1 MRKTKRALSVLLSM
15 AVVLSLLVVPAFA
28 SEETPCMSTEG
39 CIMEDG
45 HAGDCETA
53 PAEGESTP
61 EVDPAEPESAPG
73 EEPEPAPGEE
83 PEFAPESLASAEPEE
98 AASQELLTVAA
109 DGYTEWTSTDS
120 LPVSGTYRLTGDVR
134 LETTFFDYPTV
145 TGTLVLDL
153 NGHTITVAGSGQY
166 AYFLNSRNA
175 SLTIEDSAGGGKIT
189 NAGVSGSSKTL
200 IQVNAGQLELKG
212 GTLENTT
219 SSGYALFVNSGSYA
233 SISGGTVVNTA
244 SNGYA
249 VQVNSGSSLEVTE
262 GTIRNTVDG
271 GYAVFLNGEASL
283 ELSGGTIDTDSTYS
297 SSAAIYAN
305 NTASRIVISGGMV
318 ESASRGVYAA
328 FTPVTVT
335 GGTVDTVGFAFQ
347 TRNATVAPA
356 EGSSVAVQSETGIF
370 YTLSNSNNK
379 VEGGSFQAPK
389 VVQEYTDTEGNQE
402 LTVTGGTFAGA
413 GQAELLAY
421 VPDGR
426 TAQAQ
431 GNDTYAILPAT
442 EPAADSVAVVDG
454 VYYRELAN
462 AVEAAGEEDT
472 VTLVANVV
480 LDSRL
485 VVEAEKSLTLDL
497 AAYTITPAED
507 FPGSILINNYGELT
521 ITGGEGTIAMTKDPT
536 NGGVAVNVNG
546 GTLSVR
552 SGNIASTRYGIQV
565 VGGGTANLSGG
576 TISGAQKA
584 VMVSGG
590 NLHLSGSV
598 HLTSEDVAAQVQGGS
613 VTMAEDALLEALYG
627 ILLFNK
633 DGANEEG
640 VQHASL
646 EMTGGTVR
654 AQEGFAISGNNL
666 QSAGC
671 SAVVIGG
678 SLETVPEGTAIYW
691 PMEGVLTIGGTASV
705 TGGTAIEAK
714 MGTITIEGEAQITGT
729 GAWSEEL
736 PENGGASPEGSALL
750 ASAQMYGAH
759 AGQCIT
765 SPDLTVRITGGTLTS
780 ENGNAVTVY
789 NTESTVAQTAQV
801 TVTGGTL
808 AAAEGRAALKVITSG
823 GNTAG
828 FVPNGDMLET
838 SKSNTTVQ
846 VSGDAAA
853 AAVDQDGKTSY
864 YRSVQEA
871 LEANTSDA
879 EDLHIYVL
887 ADSQVDRE
895 TLESEKVALTT
906 APGVTM
912 QVQSS
917 LEGWIVQAT
926 ANADGS
932 TTYRL
937 VAAGTANLADPAVTV
952 QAGQTTVHA
961 GETIGLTAEASCG
974 TPGVTYRYEWY
985 RDGALL
991 PGENGPALTVSASG
1005 SYTVQVTACL
1015 EQADGTTLYSHVV
1028 ESSPVACTVTPHE
1041 YGTEWESDADSHWHA
1056 CACGERAD
1064 QAAHS
1069 SDGGVVTTPAT
1080 ATEAGVRT
1088 YRCTVCGRVL
1098 RTEAIPALGQEHVH
1112 TFGNTWKY
1120 DGTYHWHECACGE
1133 KADQA
1138 GHSFG
1143 AWKTT
1148 KQPTGAEAGSKER
1161 TCTVCGYTVTASIP
1175 SQGAVPPKTGD
1186 TSNLALYLVLLV
1198 AAGGGLAV
1206 VWIRMRRKER

>member
-1 MRKTKRALSVLLSM
+1 MRKIKRLLSVLLSM
-15 AVVLSLLVVPAFA
+15 AVALSLLVIPAFA
-28 SEETPCMSTEG
+28 SEETPCMRTEG
-39 CIMEDG
+39 CVREDG
-45 HAGDCETA
+45 HAGDCETV
-53 PAEGESTP
+53 PAEVEPAPEDVSGELTSTP
-61 EVDPAEPESAPG
+61 GEEAEPTPESETVKDPESAP
-73 EEPEPAPGEE
+73 EESAP
-83 PEFAPESLASAEPEE
+83 APESVVSTEPEE
-98 AASQELLTVAA
+98 TASQEQLTVAA
-109 DGYTEWTSTDS
+109 DGYTEWTNANS
-120 LPVSGTYRLTGDVR
+120 LPVSGTYRLTTNVE
-134 LETTFFDYPTV
+134 LKTTFLDYPTV

-153 NGHTITVAGSGQY
+153 NGYTITVAGNGQY

-175 SLTIEDSAGGGKIT
+175 SLTIEDSAGDGKIT
-189 NAGVSGSSKTL
+189 NKGAGSSKTL

-212 GTLENTT
+212 GT
-219 SSGYALFVNSGSYA
+219 
-233 SISGGTVVNTA
+233 VVNTA
-244 SNGYA
+244 SNGYV
-249 VQVNSGSSLEVTE
+249 VQVNSGSSLEITE
-262 GTIRNTVDG
+262 GTIRNNTVNG
-271 GYAVFLNGEASL
+271 GYAVFMNGDASL

-305 NTASRIVISGGMV
+305 NTASRIVISGGRV
-318 ESASRGVYAA
+318 ESASLGIYAA

-356 EGSSVAVQSETGIF
+356 EGSSVTVQSKTGIF
-370 YTLSNSNNK
+370 YTFSDSNNK

-389 VVQEYTDTEGNQE
+389 VVQEYGDTEGNQE

-413 GQAELLAY
+413 EPAELLAY

-426 TAQAQ
+426 TAQSQ
-431 GNDTYAILPAT
+431 ENDTYVITLAT
-442 EPAADSVAVVDG
+442 EPDENSVAVVDG
-454 VYYRELAN
+454 VYYSELAN
-462 AVEAAGEEDT
+462 AVTAAGEEGT

-480 LDSRL
+480 LDSQL
-485 VVEAEKSLTLDL
+485 VVKAEKSLTLDL
-497 AAYTITPAED
+497 AAYTITPAAE
-507 FPGSILINNYGELT
+507 FPSAILINNYGELT
-521 ITGGEGTIAMTKDPT
+521 ITGDEGTIDMTKDPT
-536 NGGVAVNVNG
+536 DGAVAVNVNG

-552 SGNIASTRYGIQV
+552 SGNIASTQYGIQV
-565 VGGGTANLSGG
+565 VDGGTANLSGG
-576 TISGAQKA
+576 TISGTQKA

-613 VTMAEDALLEALYG
+613 VTVAEDALLEAPYG

-633 DGANEEG
+633 GGVNQEG

-654 AQEGFAISGNNL
+654 AQGFAISGNNL

-671 SAVVIGG
+671 SAVVTGG
-678 SLETVPEGTAIYW
+678 S
-691 PMEGVLTIGGTASV
+691 
-705 TGGTAIEAK
+705 
-714 MGTITIEGEAQITGT
+714 
-729 GAWSEEL
+729 
-736 PENGGASPEGSALL
+736 
-750 ASAQMYGAH
+750 
-759 AGQCIT
+759 
-765 SPDLTVRITGGTLTS
+765 
-780 ENGNAVTVY
+780 
-789 NTESTVAQTAQV
+789 
-801 TVTGGTL
+801 L
-808 AAAEGRAALKVITSG
+808 AAAESRAALKVITSG

-828 FVPNGDMLET
+828 FVSHGDMLET
-838 SKSNTTVQ
+838 SKSNTKVQ

-871 LEANTSDA
+871 LAANTSDA
-879 EDLHIYVL
+879 EELHIYVL
-887 ADSQVDRE
+887 ADSQVNRE
-895 TLESEKVALTT
+895 MLESEKVTLTT
-906 APGVTM
+906 APGVAM

-926 ANADGS
+926 ANVDGS
-932 TTYRL
+932 TTYWL
-937 VAAGTANLADPAVTV
+937 VETENANLADPAVKI

-961 GETIGLTAEASCG
+961 GETIGLTAEASCE

-985 RDGALL
+985 RDGVLL
-991 PGENGPALTVSASG
+991 PGESGPALTVAVSG

-1015 EQADGTTLYSHVV
+1015 EQADGTTLHSHVV
-1028 ESSPVACTVTPHE
+1028 ESSPVVCTVTPHA
-1041 YGTEWESDADSHWHA
+1041 YGDEWKSDADNHWHE

-1064 QAAHS
+1064 QAAHI
-1069 SDGGVVTTPAT
+1069 SDDGVVTTPAT

-1098 RTEAIPALGQEHVH
+1098 RTGAIPALGQEHVH
-1112 TFGNTWKY
+1112 TFGDSWKY

-1138 GHSFG
+1138 AHSFG

-1161 TCTVCGYTVTASIP
+1161 ACTVCGYTVTASTP

-1186 TSNLALYLVLLV
+1186 TSNLTLYLVLLV
-1198 AAGGGLAV
+1198 AAGGGLDPDAE
-1206 VWIRMRRKER
+1206 KEWLNRIFLLSFHCPTSYRVNDQGAPPGAP